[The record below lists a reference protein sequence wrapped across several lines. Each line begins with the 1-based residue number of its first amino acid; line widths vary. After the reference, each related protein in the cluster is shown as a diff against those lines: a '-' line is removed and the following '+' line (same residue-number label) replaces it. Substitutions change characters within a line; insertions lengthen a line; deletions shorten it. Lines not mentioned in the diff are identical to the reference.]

1 MSMGTIR
8 LEATCEILPEPLTP
22 LSQSRAALSSSSSGS
37 SILVMYKPS
46 VNKPNRAAGGLDV
59 RKVSRYSFFMNFK
72 ASELC

>member
-8 LEATCEILPEPLTP
+8 LEATCVIRPEPFTL
-22 LSQSRAALSSSSSGS
+22 LFQNRAASSLSSSSS
-37 SILVMYKPS
+37 SILVMHKPS